1 MLNVRIN
8 FETNTGASGTW
19 KKPSFTITEESMS
32 LNILV
37 TFILQKTK
45 KQKSPKETKI
55 QKR

>member
-1 MLNVRIN
+1 MLGLILKQIL
-8 FETNTGASGTW
+8 ELGTW